1 LGLFFAGA
9 GFFAVTTLIT
19 RRSLVRRYQSMVPKF
34 YQPSNRLNHPVNGAF
49 EAFEAL
55 NIATINVL
63 SLSMMTTGGLL
74 YAFDISSL
82 EDIRTKVRAKLGAE
96 GGAPDKEAE
105 KEAEQIFASILEKT
119 FGKETSEK
127 FAKEIK
133 DSKDNE
139 EKS

>member
-1 LGLFFAGA
+1 
-9 GFFAVTTLIT
+9 
-19 RRSLVRRYQSMVPKF
+19 
-34 YQPSNRLNHPVNGAF
+34 
-49 EAFEAL
+49 
-55 NIATINVL
+55 
-63 SLSMMTTGGLL
+63 MTTGGLL

-119 FGKETSEK
+119 FGKETSDK